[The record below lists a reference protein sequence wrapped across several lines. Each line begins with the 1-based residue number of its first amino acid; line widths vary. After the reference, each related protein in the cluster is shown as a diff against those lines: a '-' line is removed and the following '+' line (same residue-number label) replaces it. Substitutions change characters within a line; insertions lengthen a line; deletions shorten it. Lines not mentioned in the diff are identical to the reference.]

1 MQKAEKGDLG
11 AAVDALTLLENS
23 GIRDEDSLKHGRRLR
38 DLGRHGISRTSP
50 EKWYDVWERSMR
62 WLAFSEFETFMEY
75 LEIDR
80 PEESRFWIPRRKPL
94 ARVATALQ
102 DVADGKLDELIIN
115 LPPRTGK
122 LLADDTPVLTTKGW
136 KNHGDLVVGDYV
148 FSPDGKPTKVIAVH
162 PKHHTTHT
170 VTISDGSKFEC
181 HFRHEWRVFDRADQ
195 SWKTIETQQIA
206 KRVSYGPKEHVR
218 DHRYRY
224 QIEIPKPLQGMEKAL
239 PVPPYVFGAWLG
251 DGSNRQPRIN
261 GDKRDRAIVDRIES
275 CGYKVVHTYAHKT
288 TGVITYDFNSHLRKD
303 LQELGFCYT
312 GRTVEKGIPEEYL
325 TASLEQRLQLLAGL
339 IDTDGTLVRKEHRY
353 KFTTSEQRLRDDVET
368 LVTSFGWR
376 VHVQEYKP
384 KTSSSGIVG
393 KKPYWVVSFNPTFEI
408 PCVLERKQL
417 TEFSKQRRMSIISIE
432 ESEHKQGNCITV
444 ERDGMYLVGKHLTPT
459 HNTSITMFW
468 LVWMMGRDPEKSH
481 LYTSFSDTVTSAFY
495 RGVREIVED
504 PYTYRYADIFPLSP
518 VVSTNA
524 KDNTLDL
531 QRKKR
536 YSTLTCRS
544 IDGTLNGA
552 CDASGAMIGDDLCS
566 GIEEAKSPSRMDNLN
581 AKVNNDWLSRR
592 KQGCPVVWMG
602 TRWSLQDPMGR
613 REKILTD
620 DANFQKVRW
629 RKVSIP
635 ALDSQ
640 EQSNFVMP
648 YGVGFSRQDYRRIRA
663 QFERDEDMASW
674 LAMYQ
679 QQPVERQGAV
689 FDPAKLRTFSGD
701 VPEGRVFMAVD
712 PAFGGGDFTA
722 APICV
727 DTGEDVY
734 IPAVVFSDAEKDIT
748 MPLLADAVLDWKV
761 EKVQFEANKM
771 LQSYVDEF
779 RRLLRARGIRITVTS
794 QPASTRYSKADRIH
808 DKAPDI
814 RRHFLFLEPN
824 DRPRDY
830 TRFMQ
835 QVYAFTSKGGM
846 KHDDA
851 PDSLAM
857 AASMVYRFQNDR
869 AEVFRRPI

>member
-122 LLADDTPVLTTKGW
+122 ST
-136 KNHGDLVVGDYV
+136 
-148 FSPDGKPTKVIAVH
+148 
-162 PKHHTTHT
+162 
-170 VTISDGSKFEC
+170 
-181 HFRHEWRVFDRADQ
+181 
-195 SWKTIETQQIA
+195 
-206 KRVSYGPKEHVR
+206 
-218 DHRYRY
+218 
-224 QIEIPKPLQGMEKAL
+224 
-239 PVPPYVFGAWLG
+239 
-251 DGSNRQPRIN
+251 
-261 GDKRDRAIVDRIES
+261 
-275 CGYKVVHTYAHKT
+275 
-288 TGVITYDFNSHLRKD
+288 
-303 LQELGFCYT
+303 
-312 GRTVEKGIPEEYL
+312 
-325 TASLEQRLQLLAGL
+325 
-339 IDTDGTLVRKEHRY
+339 
-353 KFTTSEQRLRDDVET
+353 
-368 LVTSFGWR
+368 
-376 VHVQEYKP
+376 
-384 KTSSSGIVG
+384 
-393 KKPYWVVSFNPTFEI
+393 
-408 PCVLERKQL
+408 
-417 TEFSKQRRMSIISIE
+417 
-432 ESEHKQGNCITV
+432 
-444 ERDGMYLVGKHLTPT
+444 
-459 HNTSITMFW
+459 ITMFW

-495 RGVREIVED
+495 KGVREIIDD
-504 PYTYRYADIFPLSP
+504 PYTYRYADVFPLAP
-518 VVSTNA
+518 LVSTNA
-524 KDNTLDL
+524 SNSTLDL

-602 TRWSLQDPMGR
+602 TRWSLQDPIGR

>member
-1 MQKAEKGDLG
+1 MTLLNKVMARAAKGDLG

-23 GIRDEDSLKHGRRLR
+23 GIREDVALDHARKLR
-38 DLGRHGISRTSP
+38 DLGRHGVNRKDP
-50 EKWYDVWERSMR
+50 ERWYDVWERAMR
-62 WLAFSEFETFMEY
+62 WLAFSEFTTFMEY
-75 LEIDR
+75 LELDR
-80 PEESRFWIPRRKPL
+80 PEEARFWIPRRKPL

-102 DVADGKLDELIIN
+102 DVADGKLDELVIN

-122 LLADDTPVLTTKGW
+122 TT
-136 KNHGDLVVGDYV
+136 
-148 FSPDGKPTKVIAVH
+148 
-162 PKHHTTHT
+162 
-170 VTISDGSKFEC
+170 
-181 HFRHEWRVFDRADQ
+181 
-195 SWKTIETQQIA
+195 
-206 KRVSYGPKEHVR
+206 
-218 DHRYRY
+218 
-224 QIEIPKPLQGMEKAL
+224 
-239 PVPPYVFGAWLG
+239 
-251 DGSNRQPRIN
+251 
-261 GDKRDRAIVDRIES
+261 
-275 CGYKVVHTYAHKT
+275 
-288 TGVITYDFNSHLRKD
+288 
-303 LQELGFCYT
+303 
-312 GRTVEKGIPEEYL
+312 
-325 TASLEQRLQLLAGL
+325 
-339 IDTDGTLVRKEHRY
+339 
-353 KFTTSEQRLRDDVET
+353 
-368 LVTSFGWR
+368 
-376 VHVQEYKP
+376 
-384 KTSSSGIVG
+384 
-393 KKPYWVVSFNPTFEI
+393 
-408 PCVLERKQL
+408 
-417 TEFSKQRRMSIISIE
+417 
-432 ESEHKQGNCITV
+432 
-444 ERDGMYLVGKHLTPT
+444 
-459 HNTSITMFW
+459 ITMFW

-495 RGVREIVED
+495 RGVREIIED
-504 PYTYRYADIFPLSP
+504 PYTYRYADIFPTAP

-531 QRKKR
+531 HRKKR
-536 YSTLTCRS
+536 YATLTCRS

-566 GIEEAKSPSRMDNLN
+566 GIEEAKSPLRMDNLN
-581 AKVNNDWLSRR
+581 GKVNNDWLSRR

-613 REKILTD
+613 REKILTED
-620 DANFQKVRW
+620 TNFEKVRW

-663 QFERDEDMASW
+663 QFERDEDIASW

-689 FDPAKLRTFSGD
+689 FDPAKMRFFSGD
-701 VPEGRVFMAVD
+701 VPKGRVFMAVD
-712 PAFGGGDFTA
+712 PAFGGGDYTA

-734 IPAVVFSDAEKDIT
+734 VPAVVFSNEEKDVT
-748 MPLLADAVLDWKV
+748 MPLLVDAVLDWKV
-761 EKVQFEANKM
+761 ERVQFEANKM

-794 QPASTRYSKADRIH
+794 QPANTRYSKADRIH

-814 RRHFLFLEPN
+814 RKHFLFLESN
-824 DRPRDY
+824 EQPRDY

-835 QVYAFTSKGGM
+835 QVYAFTSKGSA

-869 AEVFRRPI
+869 AEIFRRPI